1 METLLIIAAVGTLNV
16 VCFFV
21 GAKVGQTVA
30 SGKDIE
36 VPTIKSPLEMVKD
49 HQEKKAYEHER
60 NKINTLLANIDNY
73 DGTSIGQK
81 DIPR

>member
-36 VPTIKSPLEMVKD
+36 VPAIKSPLEMVKD
-49 HQEKKAYEHER
+49 HQEKKAYEREQ
-60 NKINTLLANIDNY
+60 NKINTLLANIDAY

-81 DIPR
+81 EVPR